1 MIHRFIEIPYAP
13 APLSTVIASSRKRP
27 VVLGR
32 AVADPDLIDDEDA
45 PLDAGLNEQSGER
58 LEARLASPG
67 VRLDKALADVFPPLS
82 RARLQALLAQGCVSR
97 DGQVLTGG
105 SAKALPG
112 LYAVVVPAPAPA
124 TPQPESIPLTVL
136 YEDADLIVVDKP
148 AGMAAHPA
156 PGCETG
162 TLVNALLAH
171 CGDSLS
177 GIGGVARP
185 GIVHRLDKDTSGVMV
200 AAKTDRAHAGL
211 SALFAAHDIE
221 RTYIALTRGA
231 PSPASGRIETRI
243 GRSTGDRKKM
253 AVLKA
258 GGREAVTDYVVQ
270 QTFGE
275 PARAGGAPMAA
286 RVACTLHT
294 GRTHQI
300 RVHMASKGAPI
311 LGDAVY
317 GSGSPAAPVRTAIAG
332 AGLTRQALH
341 AAVLGFVHP
350 VTGERLRFET
360 APPQDMLRLQ
370 SLLADL

>member
-1 MIHRFIEIPYAP
+1 MQV
-13 APLSTVIASSRKRP
+13 S
-27 VVLGR
+27 
-32 AVADPDLIDDEDA
+32 DPDVIDDDG
-45 PLDAGLNEQSGER
+45 LTTAGGPAQALK
-58 LEARLASPG
+58 ARIDTSG
-67 VRLDKALADVFPPLS
+67 VRLDKALAEAFPALS
-82 RARLQALLAQGCVSR
+82 RARLQALLTEGAVSR
-97 DGQVLTGG
+97 DGAVLTSG
-105 SAKALPG
+105 SAKAQPG
-112 LYAVVVPAPAPA
+112 LYAVALPPIAPAS
-124 TPQPESIPLTVL
+124 PQPQAIPLTVL
-136 YEDADLIVVDKP
+136 YEDADLIVIDKP

-156 PGCETG
+156 PGTPDG

-211 SALFAAHDIE
+211 SALFATHDIE

-231 PSPASGRIETRI
+231 PSPSSGRIDTRI
-243 GRSTGDRKKM
+243 GRSGGDRKKM

-258 GGREAVTDYVVQ
+258 GGRQAVTDYVVLA
-270 QTFGE
+270 TFGR
-275 PARAGGAPMAA
+275 PTKAGGAPMAA

-300 RVHMASKGAPI
+300 RVHLSSRGAPI

-317 GSGSPAAPVRTAIAG
+317 GSGSPAVPVRAAVTE
-332 AGLTRQALH
+332 AGLSRQALH

-350 VTGERLRFET
+350 VTGAPLRFET
-360 APPQDMLRLQ
+360 APPDDMLRLEA
-370 SLLADL
+370 LLSDL

>member
-1 MIHRFIEIPYAP
+1 VSDEPLIE
-13 APLSTVIASSRKRP
+13 
-27 VVLGR
+27 
-32 AVADPDLIDDEDA
+32 DEDVTV
-45 PLDAGLNEQSGER
+45 
-58 LEARLASPG
+58 LEARLEAG
-67 VRLDKALADVFPPLS
+67 GDRLDKALAGIFPTLS
-82 RARLQALLAQGCVSR
+82 RARLQALLAEGVVSH
-97 DGQVLTGG
+97 DGQVLTSG
-105 SAKALPG
+105 SAKARPG
-112 LYAVVVPAPAPA
+112 LYTVLLPPVLSA
-124 TPQPESIPLTVL
+124 TPMPEAIPLTVL
-136 YEDADLIVVDKP
+136 FEDADLIVVDKA

-200 AAKTDRAHAGL
+200 AAKSDRAHAGL

-231 PSPASGRIETRI
+231 PSPAKGRIETLI
-243 GRSTGDRKKM
+243 GRSSSDRKKM
-253 AVLKA
+253 AVLRS
-258 GGREAVTDYVVQ
+258 GGRNAVTDYVVQ
-270 QTFGE
+270 TVFGL
-275 PARAGGAPMAA
+275 PAKAGGAPMAA

-300 RVHMASKGAPI
+300 RVHLASRGAPI
-311 LGDAVY
+311 LGDPVY
-317 GSGSPAAPVRTAIAG
+317 GSGSPAAPVRAAIAE

-350 VTGERLRFET
+350 VTGEPLRFET
-360 APPQDMLRLQ
+360 ALPPDMRQLERLLQ
-370 SLLADL
+370 AL

>member
-1 MIHRFIEIPYAP
+1 VSA
-13 APLSTVIASSRKRP
+13 
-27 VVLGR
+27 
-32 AVADPDLIDDEDA
+32 PDLIDEDE
-45 PLDAGLNEQSGER
+45 PLPTAL
-58 LEARLASPG
+58 LEARIDVSG
-67 VRLDKALADVFPPLS
+67 IRLDKALAQAFPTLS
-82 RARLQALLAQGCVSR
+82 RARLQALLAEGAISR
-97 DGQVLTGG
+97 DSQILTSG
-105 SAKALPG
+105 SAKVQPG
-112 LYAVVVPAPAPA
+112 LYVVALPPVAPAI
-124 TPQPESIPLTVL
+124 PQPEAIPLTVL
-136 YEDADLIVVDKP
+136 YEDADLIVIDKP

-211 SALFAAHDIE
+211 SALFATHDIE

-231 PSPASGRIETRI
+231 PSPASGRIQTQI
-243 GRSTGDRKKM
+243 GRSSSDRKKM
-253 AVLKA
+253 AVLRS
-258 GGREAVTDYVVQ
+258 GGREAITDYVVQ
-270 QTFGE
+270 RAFAV
-275 PARAGGAPMAA
+275 PAKAGAAPLAA

-300 RVHMASKGAPI
+300 RVHLASKGAPI

-317 GSGSPAAPVRTAIAG
+317 GSGSPAVTIRAAIAE

-350 VTGERLRFET
+350 VTREALRFET
-360 APPQDMLRLQ
+360 PLPPDMAALEA
-370 SLLADL
+370 LLAAL